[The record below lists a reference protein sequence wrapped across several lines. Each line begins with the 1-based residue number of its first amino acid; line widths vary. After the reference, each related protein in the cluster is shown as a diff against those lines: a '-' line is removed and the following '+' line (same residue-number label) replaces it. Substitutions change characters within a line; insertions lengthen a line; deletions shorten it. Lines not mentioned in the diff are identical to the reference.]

1 MRNRPL
7 LVIVGAIALTS
18 GCATQVLWQ
27 ATNPDAIAA
36 MPEDRVS
43 EAELRERGVAYRK
56 EDGLYYVGKTRS
68 ERFGD
73 HALRFVFTPAT
84 VCLDVAPVLALA
96 AAQGFLDD
104 LAVKSGGRRSPT
116 PILPRG
122 ITGDD

>member
-1 MRNRPL
+1 MRNRRL
-7 LVIVGAIALTS
+7 LATMCAFALTS
-18 GCATQVLWQ
+18 GCATQALWQ
-27 ATNPDAIAA
+27 ATNPEAIVAV
-36 MPEDRVS
+36 PESRVS
-43 EAELRERGVAYRK
+43 EAELRESGVPYRK
-56 EDGLYYVGKTRS
+56 EDGLYYVGKTQS

-104 LAVKSGGRRSPT
+104 LSVKSGGQRSPT

-122 ITGDD
+122 VTGDD